1 MVIVLTAMDVAGP
14 AGSVGLVADSAEKLL
29 HDVKIIARNKVIV
42 AMPMLFNFSTF
53 SC

>member
-1 MVIVLTAMDVAGP
+1 MVMVLTTMDVAVP
-14 AGSVGLVADSAEKLL
+14 IGSVGLAADGAEKLL

-42 AMPMLFNFSTF
+42 GMPMFFNFPTF